1 MWTASARAYPE
12 TPSEPKLAQAC
23 FTTIIL
29 WCIDRDIASHRIA
42 SHHIASHHITSY
54 RIASHHIASHRIT
67 SHRITSHRITSHRI
81 TSHCIT
87 SHRIM
92 YGRLWTRSE
101 IVLRLTLLPYNLCS
115 TMTQLILLGHDR
127 TCYVIHNVTHD
138 GVLLLCHLCSLLK

>member
-1 MWTASARAYPE
+1 VWTASARAYPE
-12 TPSEPKLAQAC
+12 TPSELKLAQAC

-42 SHHIASHHITSY
+42 SHC
-54 RIASHHIASHRIT
+54 IT
-67 SHRITSHRITSHRI
+67 SHRITSHRITSHHI
-81 TSHCIT
+81 TSHRIT

-92 YGRLWTRSE
+92 YGRLWTRGE

-115 TMTQLILLGHDR
+115 TMTQLILLDHDR

>member
-42 SHHIASHHITSY
+42 SHHIASH
-54 RIASHHIASHRIT
+54 RIT
-67 SHRITSHRITSHRI
+67 SHRITSHRIASHHITSHR
-81 TSHCIT
+81 IT

>member
-12 TPSEPKLAQAC
+12 IPSEPKLAQAC

-42 SHHIASHHITSY
+42 SHHIASH
-54 RIASHHIASHRIT
+54 RIT
-67 SHRITSHRITSHRI
+67 SHRITSHRIASHHITSHRI
-81 TSHCIT
+81 TSH
-87 SHRIM
+87 RIALT
-92 YGRLWTRSE
+92 YGQLWTRSE

-138 GVLLLCHLCSLLK
+138 GALLLVIYVHYLNSRMT

>member
-1 MWTASARAYPE
+1 VWTASARAYPE

-42 SHHIASHHITSY
+42 SHHIASH
-54 RIASHHIASHRIT
+54 RIT
-67 SHRITSHRITSHRI
+67 SHRITSHRIASHHITSHR
-81 TSHCIT
+81 IT

>member
-1 MWTASARAYPE
+1 VWTASARAYPE

-42 SHHIASHHITSY
+42 SHHIASHRIASHRITSH
-54 RIASHHIASHRIT
+54 RITSHHIASHHIASHRIT
-67 SHRITSHRITSHRI
+67 SHRIV
-81 TSHCIT
+81 
-87 SHRIM
+87 

>member
-42 SHHIASHHITSY
+42 SHHIASHRIASHRIASH
-54 RIASHHIASHRIT
+54 RIASHHIT
-67 SHRITSHRITSHRI
+67 SHRITSHRIASHHI
-81 TSHCIT
+81 ALT
-87 SHRIM
+87 

>member
-1 MWTASARAYPE
+1 VWTASARAYPE

-42 SHHIASHHITSY
+42 SHHIASHRIASHRIASH

-67 SHRITSHRITSHRI
+67 
-81 TSHCIT
+81 
-87 SHRIM
+87 

-115 TMTQLILLGHDR
+115 TMTQLLLGHDR

>member
-29 WCIDRDIASHRIA
+29 WCIDRDIVSHRIA
-42 SHHIASHHITSY
+42 SHHIASH
-54 RIASHHIASHRIT
+54 RIASHRITLHHIT
-67 SHRITSHRITSHRI
+67 SHRITSHRIALT
-81 TSHCIT
+81 
-87 SHRIM
+87 